1 MGRTDLP
8 AEQRRALTSAIRWEW
23 FTIGYTVVTIA
34 IIAFVVGGSQA
45 MKTAWIEDMLSLIP
59 QIAFLLSLLV
69 IRHPPSRRF
78 PYGLHRVMG
87 VGHLVAGV
95 ALLAIGG
102 SLAVESVIGLVTAA
116 HPAIGT
122 VSLFGHTIWL
132 GWLMVAVMV
141 LVVPGPFFYGHA
153 KAKLAPTLHN
163 KVLYADADMAKA
175 DWTTT
180 VASIVGVLGIG
191 IGWWWLDGAAALFIS
206 LGIVWDGVKNSRS
219 AVLDL
224 IDQRARTH
232 DDTKPHPLARSHRAR
247 PRDAAVGAG
256 GICADARYGPGVPHR
271 GVRGPRTE
279 PGASRPDRSGP
290 PAHRRPRLE
299 GARRRGDPGIHTPA
313 GDAARRKTFVAG
325 LCPHRHGTGSGSLAA
340 CGRGAGWACAEVT
353 GGPAEDACGL
363 VDIRVRKCREERAME
378 RLDGPWEHRC
388 ENTSICVSDCDDD
401 AAFILR

>member
-1 MGRTDLP
+1 MQSMGRTDLP

-34 IIAFVVGGSQA
+34 LIAFVVGGSQA

-102 SLAVESVIGLVTAA
+102 SLAVESVVGLVTAA

-232 DDTKPHPLARSHRAR
+232 DDTKPHPLADRIVRELEAQPWVRAASVRMRDMGQVFHVEAFVVPERSRVRLDQIEAAR
-247 PRDAAVGAG
+247 QH
-256 GICADARYGPGVPHR
+256 IADLDWKVQDVVVIPASTLPPET
-271 GVRGPRTE
+271 RGPTRAAS
-279 PGASRPDRSGP
+279 PGR
-290 PAHRRPRLE
+290 
-299 GARRRGDPGIHTPA
+299 
-313 GDAARRKTFVAG
+313 
-325 LCPHRHGTGSGSLAA
+325 
-340 CGRGAGWACAEVT
+340 
-353 GGPAEDACGL
+353 
-363 VDIRVRKCREERAME
+363 
-378 RLDGPWEHRC
+378 
-388 ENTSICVSDCDDD
+388 
-401 AAFILR
+401 